1 MGAEA
6 PLQGQNEHLT
16 NKTQGSSENL
26 ERLQLQ
32 DGPALPKADRWTTS
46 GPSKLLQVHICKK
59 LVPYNDGGLH
69 SE

>member
-26 ERLQLQ
+26 EGLQLQ
-32 DGPALPKADRWTTS
+32 DAPALPRADRWTTS
-46 GPSKLLQVHICKK
+46 GPSKFLQVHICKK